1 MLLSHETGWRSF
13 FFSIHVVVLVRHRFL
28 LQSIVTILAVLTSV
42 LVKPATQGASKPMLA
57 VTVLALYAA
66 VRSRRLPFCW
76 NSSSSACARVNASVP
91 REAFVLSEVGKPQRV
106 ALWVAKVHGRAIE
119 ELGNHER
126 NNGVWNSPPTSS
138 SLYL

>member
-66 VRSRRLPFCW
+66 VRSRRLPVRCCL
-76 NSSSSACARVNASVP
+76 ADAVGARAKGRHDGRVV
-91 REAFVLSEVGKPQRV
+91 VGLNR
-106 ALWVAKVHGRAIE
+106 
-119 ELGNHER
+119 LGPLMSGLIGLR
-126 NNGVWNSPPTSS
+126 
-138 SLYL
+138 

>member
-1 MLLSHETGWRSF
+1 MFDLQPWQSWEKFGACF
-13 FFSIHVVVLVRHRFL
+13 YAVRINAL
-28 LQSIVTILAVLTSV
+28 
-42 LVKPATQGASKPMLA
+42 
-57 VTVLALYAA
+57 LALGYST
-66 VRSRRLPFCW
+66 VTLGDLLPGTRMSGETRNISVKLVPSRVFR
-76 NSSSSACARVNASVP
+76 SSACARVNASVP